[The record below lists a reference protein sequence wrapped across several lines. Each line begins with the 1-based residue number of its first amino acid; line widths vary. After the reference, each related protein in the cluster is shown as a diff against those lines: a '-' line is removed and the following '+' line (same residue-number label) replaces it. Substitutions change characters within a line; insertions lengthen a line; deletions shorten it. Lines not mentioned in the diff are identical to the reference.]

1 MDIAATDDRTLFSG
15 RLATFF
21 VALKEKFL
29 EKKPIFPAIMS
40 FLDAELSKK
49 DINIDLTKL
58 LKRIYIEFDT
68 RKPMLIVES
77 GALDTWWLLAKLTLK
92 HIKKKPQLLGKL
104 LDTNIEQIRSNFDYF
119 SDGKTFG

>member
-1 MDIAATDDRTLFSG
+1 MENIILLSSEFIHNFDEMDIAASDDRSIFSG

-40 FLDAELSKK
+40 FLDAELSRK
-49 DINIDLTKL
+49 DIKIDLTKL

-92 HIKKKPQLLGKL
+92 HIKKKPQLLG
-104 LDTNIEQIRSNFDYF
+104 S
-119 SDGKTFG
+119 